1 MKYQLKKLYEL
12 NIDLDNFYSIR
23 IDKRIVQLQGYL
35 TSQIK
40 SECESQGFN
49 FLLSEHNWIE
59 STNIEGITI
68 TLTF

>member
-1 MKYQLKKLYEL
+1 MKNQVTKLSKL

-23 IDKRIVQLQGYL
+23 IDKRIVQLQGDL
-35 TSQIK
+35 TSQLK
-40 SECESQGFN
+40 SECQNEGFK
-49 FLLSEHNWIE
+49 FDLSDNNWLE